1 MWAYY
6 IFEETVICVY
16 LHLAIFDVLMTRSNK
31 IRNFSQRNFK
41 SKLQCRNAD
50 LNEHTVKFRKK
61 APGLIFFKGPL

>member
-41 SKLQCRNAD
+41 SKLQGRNAD
-50 LNEHTVKFRKK
+50 LNEHTVKFRK
-61 APGLIFFKGPL
+61 